1 MGQPELNRL
10 WNGPDKL
17 GESPIWDHRTDR
29 FFWVDIE
36 NPHIHCLQPDTGNIS
51 SMMLPEMVGSIG
63 LYGQTGLIAAIGQGF
78 QRVDF
83 DRQILEP
90 LGEGDVEPKSCLMN
104 DGKADRQGRFLA
116 GAKDLAESNPLASA
130 WLFSSGKTQHALEGF
145 TVFNGPAFSPKGD
158 FVYFT
163 DSPGRV
169 IFKADYDCVTGTI
182 DNKQVFA
189 TLADGTGYP
198 DGMTVDSEGC
208 LWNAHWDGWRLT
220 RYLPDGTIDRIVEMP
235 VRRPTSLAFGG
246 EDLKTVYVT
255 TASTRLSEAELAENP
270 EAGSLYSFRSD
281 IPGLPEPIVKD

>member
-1 MGQPELNRL
+1 MGQPVLTRL
-10 WNGPDKL
+10 WKGPDKL
-17 GESPIWDHRTDR
+17 GESPLWDHRTGR

-63 LYGQTGLIAAIGQGF
+63 LYGATSLIAAIGQGF
-78 QRVDF
+78 QTVDF
-83 DRQILEP
+83 DRQLLEP
-90 LGEGDVEPKSCLMN
+90 LGPGDVEPASCLMN

-130 WLFSSGKTQHALEGF
+130 WSFSSGQVKKALEGF
-145 TVFNGPAFSPKGD
+145 TVFNGPAFSPDGKI
-158 FVYFT
+158 VYFT

-169 IFKADYDCVTGTI
+169 IFEAEYDSENGAI
-182 DNKQVFA
+182 GEKQVFA
-189 TLADGTGYP
+189 ALEEGTGYP

-220 RYLPDGTIDRIVEMP
+220 RYLPDGSIDRIVEIP

-246 EDLKTVYVT
+246 EDLKTIYVT
-255 TASTRLSEAELAENP
+255 SASTRLTDEELAENP
-270 EAGSLYSFRSD
+270 EAGSLYSFKSEV
-281 IPGLPEPIVKD
+281 PGLPEAIVKE